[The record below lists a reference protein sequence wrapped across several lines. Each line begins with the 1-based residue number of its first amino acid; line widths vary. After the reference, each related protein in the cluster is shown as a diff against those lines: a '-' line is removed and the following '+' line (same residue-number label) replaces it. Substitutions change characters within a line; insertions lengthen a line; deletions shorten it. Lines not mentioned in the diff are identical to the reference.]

1 MLMVVADS
9 IAGVVIRL
17 GVGVSVVGLG
27 NVLAVVVV
35 LVSGF
40 RGCWLEF
47 PLLLSL
53 LRKYYCCYC

>member
-40 RGCWLEF
+40 RG
-47 PLLLSL
+47 
-53 LRKYYCCYC
+53 

>member
-1 MLMVVADS
+1 MVVADS

-17 GVGVSVVGLG
+17 GVGVFLVGLG
-27 NVLAVVVV
+27 NVSAVVVV
-35 LVSGF
+35 VLASGF

-47 PLLLSL
+47 PLLLWL